1 MLWLI
6 GVAIQYESHSGLMT
20 GLNQG
25 AILSDT
31 YFFVPH
37 KVVVH
42 K

>member
-6 GVAIQYESHSGLMT
+6 GVAIQYESHNGLVI

-25 AILSDT
+25 AILSDA

-37 KVVVH
+37 KVVVY